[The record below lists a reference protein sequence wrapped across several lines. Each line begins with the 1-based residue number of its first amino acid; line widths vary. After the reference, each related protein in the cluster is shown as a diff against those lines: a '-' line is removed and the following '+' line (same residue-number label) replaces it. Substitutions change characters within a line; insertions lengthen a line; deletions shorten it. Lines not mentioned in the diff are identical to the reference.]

1 MKKIEDEIDIFS
13 KRSLNILAQIG
24 VRGGVYIM
32 ALLSAYGSVWTP
44 YVYFNNRIDKI
55 QDKLKEA
62 KKKTKQEINFVI
74 DQIKANKYELLLLR

>member
-1 MKKIEDEIDIFS
+1 
-13 KRSLNILAQIG
+13 
-24 VRGGVYIM
+24 M

-62 KKKTKQEINFVI
+62 KNKTKEEINFVI
-74 DQIKANKYELLLLR
+74 DQIKSNKYEMLLLREE